1 MIRTATPADVPVLV
15 ELIQELA
22 LYEKAPEECHV
33 TTADL
38 QRELFGD
45 DPSANAFVAVDDRE
59 DGTEAVVGTAIWF
72 RSFSTWEGTAGI
84 YLEDLYVRPAVRGR
98 GHGLALL
105 AALADECVRRGWSR
119 LGWAVLNWNTPS
131 IQFYDALGGAPMN
144 DWTTYRVEGDALADL
159 AARV

>member
-1 MIRTATPADVPVLV
+1 MIRTATAADVPVLV
-15 ELIQELA
+15 ELIEELA
-22 LYEKAPEECHV
+22 LYEKAPEQCHITV
-33 TTADL
+33 DAL

-45 DPSANAFVAVDDRE
+45 DPSANAFVAVDGE
-59 DGTEAVVGTAIWF
+59 TVVGTAIWF

-84 YLEDLYVRPAVRGR
+84 YLEDLYVRPSARGQ

-131 IQFYDALGGAPMN
+131 IEFYDALGGTPMS
-144 DWTTYRVEGDALADL
+144 DWTTYRVEGDALTRL
-159 AARV
+159 AARA

>member
-1 MIRTATPADVPVLV
+1 MIRTATPDDVPVLV

-22 LYEKAPEECHV
+22 LYEKAPEQCHV

-38 QRELFGD
+38 QRELFGE
-45 DPSANAFVAVDDRE
+45 DPSAHAFVAVSDDDE
-59 DGTEAVVGTAIWF
+59 VVGTAIWF

-131 IQFYDALGGAPMN
+131 IQFYDSLGGTPMN
-144 DWTTYRVEGDALADL
+144 DWTTYRVEGAALAAL
-159 AARV
+159 AART

>member
-1 MIRTATPADVPVLV
+1 MIRTANPADVPALV

-22 LYEKAPEECHV
+22 LYEKAPEQCHV
-33 TTADL
+33 TVEQLDRA
-38 QRELFGD
+38 LFGD
-45 DPSANAFVAVDDRE
+45 DPSANAFVAVDGE
-59 DGTEAVVGTAIWF
+59 DVVGTAIWF

-105 AALADECVRRGWSR
+105 ATLADECVRRGWSR

-131 IQFYDALGGAPMN
+131 IQFYDSLGGVPMN
-144 DWTTYRVEGDALADL
+144 DWTTYRVEGDALAEL
-159 AARV
+159 AARA